1 MTDTS
6 EGAFA
11 SERGISFGSRDTAAF
26 PTSDSHSDTDL
37 KNPLEDLRQTIETA
51 ILPRLMLV
59 HTDPATLI
67 TEKTQRADQI
77 ETNSVERFVTAI
89 IDQSATSGQEMID
102 HFVRNGMAMEC
113 IYLQLLAPAAQ
124 RMGVLWE
131 DDIRSFTDVTVG
143 LCRLH
148 EILRNNRLSAPHQY
162 ALPTPETPS
171 ILLATACGDQHVF
184 GVIMVAEF
192 FRQAGW
198 QVTCEPAAT
207 TRELA
212 RIAALHNYDVI
223 GLSIARSYRATEV
236 SEVIQKLRN
245 TSRNPDVQIMLGG
258 SLIARDARFADKVGA
273 DLAVTSGQHAP
284 DAAMNLLAHA
294 RVGC

>member
-6 EGAFA
+6 EHALA
-11 SERGISFGSRDTAAF
+11 SGRDTSFGSRDTAAF
-26 PTSDSHSDTDL
+26 AASDPNPGPDL
-37 KNPLEDLRQTIETA
+37 KSPLEDLRHTIETA

-59 HTDPATLI
+59 HADPATLI
-67 TEKTQRADQI
+67 AEKSQRADQI
-77 ETNSVERFVTAI
+77 ETNSVERFVNAI

-124 RMGVLWE
+124 QMGVLWE
-131 DDIRSFTDVTVG
+131 EDIRSFTDVTVG

-171 ILLATACGDQHVF
+171 VLLATACGDQHVF

-223 GLSIARSYRATEV
+223 GLSIARSYHATEV
-236 SEVIQKLRN
+236 SEVIQKLR
-245 TSRNPDVQIMLGG
+245 TSSRNPDVQVMLGG
-258 SLIARDARFADKVGA
+258 SLIARDSHFADKVGA
-273 DLAVTSGQHAP
+273 DLAVASGEHAP